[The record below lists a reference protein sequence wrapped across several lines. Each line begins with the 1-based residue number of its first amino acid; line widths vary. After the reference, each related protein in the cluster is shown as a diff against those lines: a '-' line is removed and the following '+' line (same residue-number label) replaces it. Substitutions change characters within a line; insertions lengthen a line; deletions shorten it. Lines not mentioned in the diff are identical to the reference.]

1 MNVKNLTAEEVEKLT
16 LEDVENLT
24 VEEFNKIPV
33 EGQTK
38 NEKQN
43 SKNILDGLKNDK
55 RVVLTGYGDVFT
67 NELLS
72 KEIINSIKKDSET
85 TILTAVCFNE
95 EDATVDVSKYLD
107 DKDINCINKVLTEP
121 TETLKTLG
129 NREIFQEHSDFESLL
144 NTQNRLSSM
153 GTKYMQLRDFFIQEL
168 KKLDKEILDIKAI
181 YNFIRE
187 NLNVKSVLDPSS
199 EYNNEKLTYDCE
211 RNATMDEYPD
221 GEIVEDENNE

>member
-1 MNVKNLTAEEVEKLT
+1 MNVKNLTL
-16 LEDVENLT
+16 
-24 VEEFNKIPV
+24 EEFNKVPV

-43 SKNILDGLKNDK
+43 SKNIWDGLKNDK
-55 RVVLTGYGDVFT
+55 RVLLTGYGDVFT
-67 NELLS
+67 NESLS

-121 TETLKTLG
+121 TEALKTLG
-129 NREIFQEHSDFESLL
+129 NRENFQEHSDFESLL
-144 NTQNRLSSM
+144 NAQNRLASM
-153 GTKYMQLRDFFIQEL
+153 GAKYMQLREFFIQEL

-181 YNFIRE
+181 YNFIHE
-187 NLNVKSVLDPSS
+187 KLNVKSVLDPSS
-199 EYNNEKLTYDCE
+199 AYNNEKLTYDCE
-211 RNATMDEYPD
+211 RNASMDDYPE
-221 GEIVEDENNE
+221 GEIIEDEIN